1 MSPTVP
7 SSGSAFVLLRD
18 SGSRLLASSDETDS
32 AERPNGGA
40 DGGADKGML
49 EGTEAPGARRDGGGS
64 MPGASPGSLG
74 VLLFDLEVL
83 ILEELESRERD
94 GGGQSFHPSIKS
106 PR

>member
-1 MSPTVP
+1 MSPDVP
-7 SSGSAFVLLRD
+7 ASELAFVVLRNRR
-18 SGSRLLASSDETDS
+18 SRLLASRDETDS

-40 DGGADKGML
+40 DGGADRGVA

-74 VLLFDLEVL
+74 VRLFDLEVL
-83 ILEELESRERD
+83 ILEELESRERA